1 MASWKDVNLLK
12 DIRSG
17 RPFEADYTGTNNRK
31 STLGKAIMALR
42 RAEKFVAEEDHDEL
56 MKAIEIVGNLYDKTS
71 KRGKNDHF
79 IEDGDLPEDG
89 QLVYVMPKSNA
100 QRSQQVSYM
109 TQPAIYHDGKFY
121 GVGVF
126 FEEDSDRIYYIIKA
140 ENVLKWK
147 PAASFKTLLRDSYDS
162 DKKLAMLVNLQKQIV
177 NDTVDTSYLKK
188 PWNDY
193 KKDSFDFDI

>member
-17 RPFEADYTGTNNRK
+17 RPFEADYAGTNNRK

-89 QLVYVMPKSNA
+89 QLVYVMPKPNA

-121 GVGVF
+121 GVRVF
-126 FEEDSDRIYYIIKA
+126 FSRDPDKVYYIIKA

-147 PAASFKTLLRDSYDS
+147 PAEFFKTLARGAYNPDVD
-162 DKKLAMLVNLQKQIV
+162 LAALVKLQKQIV
-177 NDTVDTSYLKK
+177 NDTVDTSYLKA

-193 KKDSFDFDI
+193 KRDSFSYDI

>member
-17 RPFEADYTGTNNRK
+17 RPFEADYAGTNNRK

-89 QLVYVMPKSNA
+89 QLVYVMPKPNA

-121 GVGVF
+121 GVRIL
-126 FEEDSDRIYYIIKA
+126 FEEDPDKVYYIIKV

-147 PAASFKTLLRDSYDS
+147 PAASFKTLLRDSYEPSKD
-162 DKKLAMLVNLQKQIV
+162 LAMLINLQKQIV

-193 KKDSFDFDI
+193 KADSFDFDI